1 MRTTV
6 IGIDI
11 SKSTIDATIVFVDKQ
26 DSYHDSF
33 LNKSLGFEQLYKWVK
48 EKSTTSVVV
57 FCIENTGLYGRNLC
71 IYLEKMNQEYTIIN
85 AVEIKLS
92 MGIKREK
99 SDKSDSK
106 MIALYGLKFPERLR
120 TGTLIKEGL
129 LGLQLLLTQRKLL
142 QAKELDFQRNIK
154 LLKHCL
160 STDKVA
166 KMILKEN
173 ARHHKY
179 LQKERKKIEEKLDQ
193 YVASKPL
200 LYKNYELLK
209 SVSGIGTIIALHVL
223 VQTQNFQQIT
233 QARKFSC
240 YCGVA
245 PFKNESGS
253 SIRKGTRISY
263 YGHKKLK
270 LLLNF
275 GAMNAVKND
284 PQLKEYYQRKVE
296 EGKNKMSVLNAV
308 RNKLIHRMYAV
319 IKRGTPYVIQ
329 QTF

>member
-1 MRTTV
+1 MRKTV

-11 SKSTIDATIVFVDKQ
+11 SKSTIDATIVFLDQ
-26 DSYHDSF
+26 EQSYHDSF
-33 LNKSLGFEQLYKWVK
+33 LNKLLGFKQLLKWAK
-48 EKSTTSVVV
+48 ENCQKEVL
-57 FCIENTGLYGRNLC
+57 FCIENTGHYGRSLC
-71 IYLEKMNQEYTIIN
+71 KYLDKYNQEYTLLN

-120 TGTLIKEGL
+120 TGTLLKEEL

-160 STDKVA
+160 SDDNTA
-166 KMILKEN
+166 KTILKEN
-173 ARHHKY
+173 ARHRKY
-179 LQKERKKIEEKLDQ
+179 LQKERKKIEVKIDK
-193 YVASKPL
+193 YVISRPL
-200 LYKNYELLK
+200 LNRNYKLLK
-209 SVSGIGTIIALHVL
+209 SVSGIGTIIALQVL
-223 VQTQNFQQIT
+223 VQTHNFQQIT

-253 SIRKGTRISY
+253 SIRKGTRISF

-270 LLLNF
+270 QLLNF
-275 GAMNAVKND
+275 GAMNAVKCD